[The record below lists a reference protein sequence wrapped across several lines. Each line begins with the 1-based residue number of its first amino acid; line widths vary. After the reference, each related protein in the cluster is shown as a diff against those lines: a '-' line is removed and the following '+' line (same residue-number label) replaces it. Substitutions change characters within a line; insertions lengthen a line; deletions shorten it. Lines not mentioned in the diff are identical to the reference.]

1 MPQAV
6 RPFPE
11 HALRSR
17 LLAGCGRGPELF
29 LARRAAFAASL
40 AAACAFGYVGGV
52 GDRHTSN
59 VLLQVGGRRRKC
71 VLCDIWEGQPRQ
83 RRGGQAHQQRA
94 GAGEYGCGVW
104 VRGGVWDV
112 RCDVWES

>member
-1 MPQAV
+1 M

-59 VLLQVGGRRRKC
+59 VLLQVWVG
-71 VLCDIWEGQPRQ
+71 VD
-83 RRGGQAHQQRA
+83 A
-94 GAGEYGCGVW
+94 GLGCGV
-104 VRGGVWDV
+104 RCEGGV
-112 RCDVWES
+112 R